1 MWSVCRQRTGCVC
14 TSAGRIV
21 SRTDCVD
28 TGTCCA
34 SAFSTTIDTSRAG
47 CPSVYAAPAAPQPAP
62 TAPLPALPIPAP
74 AAYQATDATAVLAP
88 PRKSSKKLIAVLCA
102 LLATILVAALAFIVP
117 NFTAVKA
124 MLGFQPTNPLVVT
137 FDAINSLST
146 LRSTKYELR
155 THSSTDDSL
164 DARMSGMYSLGQN
177 HQ

>member
-47 CPSVYAAPAAPQPAP
+47 CPIGLRRARCP
-62 TAPLPALPIPAP
+62 TA
-74 AAYQATDATAVLAP
+74 
-88 PRKSSKKLIAVLCA
+88 
-102 LLATILVAALAFIVP
+102 
-117 NFTAVKA
+117 
-124 MLGFQPTNPLVVT
+124 
-137 FDAINSLST
+137 
-146 LRSTKYELR
+146 STKYELR

>member
-47 CPSVYAAPAAPQPAP
+47 CPIGLRRARCP
-62 TAPLPALPIPAP
+62 TAG
-74 AAYQATDATAVLAP
+74 TNC
-88 PRKSSKKLIAVLCA
+88 S
-102 LLATILVAALAFIVP
+102 TILVAALAFIVP